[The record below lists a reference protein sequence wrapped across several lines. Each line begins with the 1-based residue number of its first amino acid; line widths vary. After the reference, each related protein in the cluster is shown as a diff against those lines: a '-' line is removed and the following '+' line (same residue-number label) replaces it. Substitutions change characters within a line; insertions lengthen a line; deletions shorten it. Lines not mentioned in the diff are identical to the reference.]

1 MLRLPPATTSLLW
14 PPNAF
19 LTAVLLLS
27 APRRRSSAVRELL
40 RLFLN
45 PLVLI
50 LLIAAVASAF
60 LGGAVDAGIIT
71 AIVLLSVAIDFV
83 QTYRSERAIEQL
95 REHVAPTAIAL
106 RDGQWREIRRADLVR
121 GDVLRLSAGY
131 LVPADAR
138 LLSGRDLWV
147 QQAALTGESLPVEN
161 EATGT
166 HASTRPDAGN
176 MVFLGTSVV
185 SGTATALVV
194 ATGARTAFGDIAA
207 RLATRPEETAFD
219 RGLKD

>member
-1 MLRLPPATTSLLW
+1 M
-14 PPNAF
+14 
-19 LTAVLLLS
+19 
-27 APRRRSSAVRELL
+27 
-40 RLFLN
+40 RLFLD

-95 REHVAPTAIAL
+95 RERVAPTAIAL

-131 LVPADAR
+131 LVPADAS

-147 QQAALTGESLPVEN
+147 RQAALTGESLPVRK
-161 EATGT
+161 EAPGT
-166 HASTRPDAGN
+166 HAPTRPDAGN

-194 ATGARTAFGDIAA
+194 ATGARTPSAASPLASPRARRKRRLTAASRTKERWAA
-207 RLATRPEETAFD
+207 RPRNAT
-219 RGLKD
+219 